1 MNKKTGLMI
10 LMILPV
16 FLLYFISE
24 AFLRCAAVANI
35 NPDKV
40 KLDNILNDLPESVRD
55 IVTYRIM
62 HTDMTNDLAAA
73 QTEEEKLY
81 AMAVLGEY
89 TRDPEEKERIFSAL
103 RENYAANPIAAP
115 AFVYY
120 FLNEK
125 SKKQLSAAEFHR
137 YLSKFPQLEQFTI
150 WALAL
155 NKFRTLKKPERE
167 QLAFMMPLLK
177 LKPEYRDYSL
187 LYTEMVRLASKL
199 RERETANQA
208 DAKIDESRFH
218 PSIAE
223 ILMEREMEM
232 MKKNSA
238 GNKKGK

>member
-1 MNKKTGLMI
+1 M
-10 LMILPV
+10 
-16 FLLYFISE
+16 
-24 AFLRCAAVANI
+24 
-35 NPDKV
+35 
-40 KLDNILNDLPESVRD
+40 
-55 IVTYRIM
+55 
-62 HTDMTNDLAAA
+62 
-73 QTEEEKLY
+73 
-81 AMAVLGEY
+81 
-89 TRDPEEKERIFSAL
+89 
-103 RENYAANPIAAP
+103 
-115 AFVYY
+115 
-120 FLNEK
+120 
-125 SKKQLSAAEFHR
+125 
-137 YLSKFPQLEQFTI
+137 
-150 WALAL
+150 
-155 NKFRTLKKPERE
+155 KKPERE